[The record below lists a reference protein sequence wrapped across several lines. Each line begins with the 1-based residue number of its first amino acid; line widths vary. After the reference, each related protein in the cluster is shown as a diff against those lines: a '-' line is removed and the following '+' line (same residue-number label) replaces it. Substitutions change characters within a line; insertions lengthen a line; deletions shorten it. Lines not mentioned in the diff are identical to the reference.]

1 MALNAS
7 KGAESLRMAS
17 SRDLEE
23 ELFDHHGAD
32 SLLRMLS
39 SCDDLD
45 DAPTNFEEDFAVGVG
60 DDARAHADS
69 HNSDFLEGMLADS
82 AVSHMS
88 GDFDRML
95 LAGSN
100 GMLADS
106 GISLMSG
113 DFERTFLNEDESNP
127 VMDSKPVEGDI
138 MPLES
143 FVAQEV
149 KPQQPKR
156 NSNKKEKGRSRH
168 CRNKQSS
175 TGRKQAQLREVNFDP
190 ATSSGLTRSLTR
202 DRNPCHQHSGV
213 VPLDSDIARSHNDL
227 RQLSHEISYEDAL
240 QNLADSMKRT
250 EQSRQQLMKHR
261 ALAGALA
268 TTQQQT
274 QNGVALVQ
282 QPRQFIQQSP
292 QQAASS
298 TPQPSQL
305 IEVSASG
312 PAHHT
317 VSLAS
322 QRNASPV
329 HQSFQRPPVTA
340 SPTLSS
346 RCQPVEYLSELPGDR
361 SSIPAAYFS
370 GSRGT
375 LTNGLEQSRIQLK
388 AYMGQVMTNSQNL

>member
-1 MALNAS
+1 MTRP
-7 KGAESLRMAS
+7 KHAETMRMSYNTSMTTTTTNPSSAPAS
-17 SRDLEE
+17 SPRGNEE
-23 ELFDHHGAD
+23 QIFNYSPEGPESF
-32 SLLRMLS
+32 LLMLS
-39 SCDDLD
+39 SQDNEDPN
-45 DAPTNFEEDFAVGVG
+45 DAANFGQYFAVG
-60 DDARAHADS
+60 DSARDHADS
-69 HNSDFLEGMLADS
+69 QNSEFLESMLADS
-82 AVSHMS
+82 GVSDMS
-88 GDFDRML
+88 GDFDRMF
-95 LAGSN
+95 LA
-100 GMLADS
+100 
-106 GISLMSG
+106 
-113 DFERTFLNEDESNP
+113 ESNRTTESVPMECNIMP
-127 VMDSKPVEGDI
+127 VAFGPGQAQEGDAEQ
-138 MPLES
+138 LNDNNNGS
-143 FVAQEV
+143 
-149 KPQQPKR
+149 K
-156 NSNKKEKGRSRH
+156 NKVRRRRRRSGRSSPIKK
-168 CRNKQSS
+168 C
-175 TGRKQAQLREVNFDP
+175 AQLRDVNFDP
-190 ATSSGLTRSLTR
+190 APPSGLTRSLTSLDPHR
-202 DRNPCHQHSGV
+202 QQRR
-213 VPLDSDIARSHNDL
+213 VPLDAGVARSL
-227 RQLSHEISYEDAL
+227 TGLGQLKQEISYEEAL
-240 QNLADSMKRT
+240 QNLAESIKRT